1 MAKRTRT
8 VPAIL
13 TDDPATLEKLVRQTE
28 TFTDFA
34 QFDVMD
40 GKFVPS
46 HSVTCDN
53 IAALKTKLTW
63 EVHLMVL
70 HPEDCLEDFK
80 KAGAKKIVFHY
91 EAASSPQDVIRK
103 IKKLGM
109 RVGLAINPETPI
121 SAFAHLVKQLDSVL
135 FLSVNPGF
143 YGAKFIPEVLDK
155 IIAFRQSYP
164 KMEIG
169 IDGGI
174 KESNIVQIARTGVD
188 VIYVGSAIF
197 LQPDPA
203 ASYRRL
209 KALAE
214 AAFKEKNDV

>member
-1 MAKRTRT
+1 MSNNIRT

-13 TDDPATLEKLVRQTE
+13 TDDPIALGKMVLQTE
-28 TFTDFA
+28 SFTDYA
-34 QFDVMD
+34 QFDIMD
-40 GKFVPS
+40 GRFVPS
-46 HSVTCDN
+46 RSVSCEQ
-53 IAALKTKLTW
+53 IASLRTKLTW
-63 EVHLMVL
+63 EAHLMVL
-70 HPEDCLEDFK
+70 HPEDCLEDFQR
-80 KAGAKKIVFHY
+80 AGAQRIVFHY
-91 EAASSPQDVIRK
+91 EASPSPDQVIRQ

-109 RVGLAINPETPI
+109 QAGLALNPGT
-121 SAFAHLVKQLDSVL
+121 SADVIRPLLGELDGVL

-155 IIAFRQSYP
+155 IVAFRKSHP
-164 KMEIG
+164 RLELG

-174 KESNIVQIARTGVD
+174 KEDNITEIAATGVN

-209 KALAE
+209 TRLAE
-214 AAFKEKNDV
+214 AYAP

>member
-1 MAKRTRT
+1 MAKRVRT

-13 TDDPATLEKLVRQTE
+13 TNDPMALEKLVHEAE

-34 QFDVMD
+34 QFDIMD

-46 HSVTCDN
+46 RSVSCDQ

-63 EVHLMVL
+63 EAHLMVL
-70 HPEDCLEDFK
+70 HPEDCLESFK
-80 KAGAKKIVFHY
+80 KAGAKKIIFHF
-91 EAASSPQDVIRK
+91 EASSFPQDVIRK
-103 IKKLGM
+103 IRNFGM
-109 RVGLAINPETPI
+109 RVGLAVNPETPVNAI
-121 SAFAHLVKQLDSVL
+121 APLIKELDSVL

-155 IIAFRQSYP
+155 IVSFSKAFP
-164 KMEIG
+164 KTEIG
-169 IDGGI
+169 IDGGV
-174 KESNIVQIARTGVD
+174 KESNISQIARAGVD

-214 AAFKEKNDV
+214 SAAL